1 MSRWLCS
8 HTVQAPEKPKPLR
21 SHSMASN
28 LDGPPARGTAPACLR
43 NDGCATPLVLYGYPG
58 DLTMKLTKEGA
69 KAMAKAWAGPK
80 AEKPPKDQPAKK
92 QG

>member
-1 MSRWLCS
+1 
-8 HTVQAPEKPKPLR
+8 
-21 SHSMASN
+21 
-28 LDGPPARGTAPACLR
+28 
-43 NDGCATPLVLYGYPG
+43 
-58 DLTMKLTKEGA
+58 MKLTKEGA